1 MRMIVTELTD
11 EEALLF
17 DDIMGHMDPGP
28 DDHDQVV
35 FNSML
40 KKLKFQKKP
49 FSYRNEVIKF
59 GI

>member
-40 KKLKFQKKP
+40 KKLKFQKKLLQ
-49 FSYRNEVIKF
+49 V
-59 GI
+59 